1 MTDITA
7 FPIPST
13 NIAALPD
20 LGALTDSSS
29 VVGERA
35 GSGRFAATALRS
47 YVLTGIIS
55 VKDFGAKGDNTTDD
69 TAAFNAALAYVASLG
84 GGKLRIP
91 AGHYRINAAL
101 GYTAGFLHIQGDGPN
116 TTIHWGSTTAMLL
129 NFTGSDITLS
139 DFRVV
144 TPFQTSTAGV
154 LFNFVNANN
163 AKLTRLWTDGGY
175 GIVQFLGAAG
185 QFSYRTSITDCN
197 FVNVMGNG
205 VYYDQFF
212 GGLGTISGLEMLGAP
227 TNTGNGIIVFAGDT
241 FTWTNVNIQGFEFG
255 VNVTSKT
262 GGINYAG
269 VIHAVNVLC
278 DGGGNAGTQDGW
290 YFDGSAA
297 GSYVT
302 RIRLSNCWAG
312 VMGRDGFRVWNASDI
327 TLTNC
332 IAVAN
337 SGQGIMVVSP
347 SEDITLSGCTV
358 VANSAGASNTNDG
371 IHVVGPVTDFIITGC
386 RCRPN
391 AAFPTNSQRYGI
403 FVDGAANNRYIIS
416 NNDVHGNATGGLLD
430 SGTGTSKF
438 VSQNIV

>member
-55 VKDFGAKGDNTTDD
+55 VKDFGATGDNITDD

-101 GYTAGFLHIQGDGPN
+101 GYTAGFLYIQGDGPQS
-116 TTIHWGSTTAMLL
+116 TIHWGSTTATLL

-163 AKLTRLWTDGGY
+163 AKLTRIWTDGGWD
-175 GIVQFLGAAG
+175 VVHFLGASGAL
-185 QFSYRTSITDCN
+185 SYRTSITDCN
-197 FVNVMGNG
+197 FVNVMANG
-205 VYYDQFF
+205 VFYDQFF
-212 GGLGTISGLEMLGAP
+212 GGLGAISGLEMLGAP
-227 TNTGNGIIVFAGDT
+227 TNTGNGIIAQAGDT
-241 FTWTNVNIQGFEFG
+241 FEWANINVGGFRFG
-255 VNVTSKT
+255 VTLVSAS
-262 GGINYAG
+262 GGINYLG

-278 DGGGNAGTQDGW
+278 DSNNVAGTQDGW
-290 YFDGSAA
+290 LFNGSAA
-297 GSYVT
+297 GTYVS
-302 RIRLSNCWAG
+302 RIRLTNCWAG
-312 VMGRDGFRVWNASDI
+312 VMGRHGFNVLNASDVTFANCISIDNVGHGFLLANPSSDI
-327 TLTNC
+327 TLT
-332 IAVAN
+332 
-337 SGQGIMVVSP
+337 
-347 SEDITLSGCTV
+347 GCTAA
-358 VANSAGASNTNDG
+358 ANSAAASNTNDG
-371 IHVVGPVTDFIITGC
+371 IHVVGPVTDFVITGC

-391 AAFPTNSQRYGI
+391 AGFSTNSQRYGI
-403 FVDGAANNRYIIS
+403 MVDATASDRYIIS